1 MVLLLKHSG
10 QIIIAENQFLRRF
23 FSSQIIQKY
32 YYSEKLDVVMY
43 NVPTEKL
50 PCPS

>member
-1 MVLLLKHSG
+1 MLMVLLLKHSG
-10 QIIIAENQFLRRF
+10 QQIAENQFLWRF

-43 NVPTEKL
+43 NVLKY
-50 PCPS
+50 

>member
-10 QIIIAENQFLRRF
+10 QTIAENQFLRRF
-23 FSSQIIQKY
+23 FSSSQIIQKY